1 MTKSIKIMGQMM
13 TMTKIIR
20 TIFAVDVGVIVF
32 TLLENNTLWLVN
44 TQIAFV
50 GSLAVTLGSYL
61 GYRQMVARKAQ
72 EAHGALDEEDQL
84 SQWDD
89 THRLYEE
96 GVEVATTQ
104 GGDEA
109 NQVDDH
115 TQEKRPSFLTMLK
128 TTSSGVLSLFRIVGY
143 LVLIGGFFGLVNR
156 QMFDPISYFVGLA
169 IVPIAVLVTLVI
181 TKYFLQD
188 EES

>member
-1 MTKSIKIMGQMM
+1 M

-32 TLLENNTLWLVN
+32 SLLEGSTLWLVN

-61 GYRQMVARKAQ
+61 GYKRMVSQKAQ
-72 EAHGALDEEDQL
+72 EASGALDEEDQL

-89 THRLYEE
+89 AHRLYEE
-96 GVEVATTQ
+96 DVVPHKTDTA
-104 GGDEA
+104 DE
-109 NQVDDH
+109 QCE
-115 TQEKRPSFLTMLK
+115 TQEENEEKKPSLLSMLK
-128 TTSSGVLSLFRIVGY
+128 TTSSGVLSLFRVVGY
-143 LVLIGGFFGLVNR
+143 LVLIGGFFALVNR

-169 IVPIAVLVTLVI
+169 IVPIAVLVTLGVN
-181 TKYFLQD
+181 KYILK
-188 EES
+188 ENEA